1 MERESDRCIRMTTIR
16 NATIPKRKTENIMTP
31 KKEQHRRGGTRSE
44 IRDLPNCLNCGNE
57 IGPAE
62 AYELRKDEHGQVQV
76 WHATRLYFDECAAAI
91 PKVLQEM
98 GFCIAPKLPE
108 GTPDVDWLTQA
119 GKEGWT
125 VITQDSKIFRNKD
138 EREALINNK
147 VKCFIIPARS
157 KNTWDQVRGFVS
169 MWDKIRVESRY
180 LGPFVWRFNDESQ
193 PVRWEQLL
201 PKALSFAPYDL
212 SRVPV
217 GHLLNLFADI
227 VHQHDEGWFSA
238 DFVNGLHDNI
248 RREIE
253 ARITGDRSIA
263 MKPDDKMEMFFNRHI
278 SGDAGETL
286 DIDLEKP
293 INPAEGGIL
302 VIEMN
307 PDDGPGQYL
316 WLIPAHKVGYNTMG
330 SNAAAGFGES
340 SFAFQAGPTGFLRS
354 GFGLQLKQ
362 RRKKMTLP

>member
-1 MERESDRCIRMTTIR
+1 MMPR
-16 NATIPKRKTENIMTP
+16 
-31 KKEQHRRGGTRSE
+31 KEQNRSGGTRSE
-44 IRDLPNCLNCGNE
+44 VRDLPNCLNCGNE

-62 AYELRKDEHGQVQV
+62 AYELSKDEHGQVQV

-91 PKVLQEM
+91 PKMLQRM
-98 GFCIAPKLPE
+98 GFCIAPELPE

-169 MWDKIRVESRY
+169 MWEKIRVESRY
-180 LGPFVWRFNDESQ
+180 PGPFVWRFNDESQ
-193 PVRWEQLL
+193 PVRWEQLH
-201 PKALSFAPYDL
+201 PKALGFAPYDL

-238 DFVNGLHDNI
+238 DFVNDLHDNI

-253 ARITGDRSIA
+253 ARITGNRSIA
-263 MKPDDKMEMFFNRHI
+263 MMPDDKMETFLDQHI
-278 SGDAGETL
+278 SVEAGETL
-286 DIDLEKP
+286 SIDLENP

-307 PDDGPGQYL
+307 PDDGSGQYL

-330 SNAAAGFGES
+330 SNAAAEFGES
-340 SFAFQAGPTGFLRS
+340 SFAFQTGPTGFLRS

>member
-1 MERESDRCIRMTTIR
+1 
-16 NATIPKRKTENIMTP
+16 MTP
-31 KKEQHRRGGTRSE
+31 KNEQHRRGGTRSE
-44 IRDLPNCLNCGNE
+44 VRGLPKCLNCGNE

-62 AYELRKDEHGQVQV
+62 AFVLGVDEHGQVQHA

-91 PKVLQEM
+91 PKMLQKM
-98 GFCIAPKLPE
+98 GFCIVPKLPK
-108 GTPDVDWLTQA
+108 GTPDIDWLAQA
-119 GKEGWT
+119 GKEDWT
-125 VITQDSKIFRNKD
+125 VITQDSNIFRNKE

-157 KNTWDQVRGFVS
+157 KNAWDQVRGFVS
-169 MWDKIRVESRY
+169 MWDKIRVES
-180 LGPFVWRFNDESQ
+180 LFQGPFVWRFNDESQ
-193 PVRWEQLL
+193 PVRWEQLY
-201 PKALSFAPYDL
+201 PKASGFAPYDL

-263 MKPDDKMEMFFNRHI
+263 MKPDDKGETVFSQHI
-278 SGDAGETL
+278 SAKARETL

-302 VIEMN
+302 GVEMT
-307 PDDGPGQYL
+307 PDDGSKYL

-330 SNAAAGFGES
+330 SNAGTEFGEG
-340 SFAFQAGPTGFLRS
+340 SFAFQAGPTGFYRS
-354 GFGLQLKQ
+354 GFGLRL
-362 RRKKMTLP
+362 